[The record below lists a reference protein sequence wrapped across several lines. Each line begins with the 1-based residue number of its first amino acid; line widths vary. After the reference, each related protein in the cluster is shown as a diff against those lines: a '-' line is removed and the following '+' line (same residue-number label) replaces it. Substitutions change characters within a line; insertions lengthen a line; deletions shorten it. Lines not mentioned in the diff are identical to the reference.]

1 MVDLMCVHGMA
12 GIGVFWCIIEQL
24 YQSGGKLPIAN
35 YKSIA
40 FALHVECT
48 LVASVVQDFSLF
60 QNDGTMFWSE
70 SVMKRMNKKREISE
84 KRKQAINARWNKS
97 NEIQTKFKSNTNVL
111 QMESNCN
118 SNGILTQ
125 NEESE
130 NSTGEYGNLGENM
143 GIQYKCNSNGIQ
155 MNAQTDTNVIQKNAI
170 KDIKDIKEEKE
181 INKEKS
187 VREKRSV
194 FTPPTLE
201 EVKDYVSEKGYT
213 IDPVKFWNFYES
225 KGWMVGKNKMKK
237 WKAAVANWASTENKP
252 SQSPVSG
259 GRGHDGI
266 KHCNDEWQ

>member
-70 SVMKRMNKKREISE
+70 SVMKRMNKKRDVSE
-84 KRKQAINARWNKS
+84 KRKQAANARWNNNANAMQMDSNSNSSAFSTQKS
-97 NEIQTKFKSNTNVL
+97 TNVDAG
-111 QMESNCN
+111 M
-118 SNGILTQ
+118 NGQ
-125 NEESE
+125 
-130 NSTGEYGNLGENM
+130 NLGEN
-143 GIQYKCNSNGIQ
+143 GGFETNCNA
-155 MNAQTDTNVIQKNAI
+155 NAMQLDIKANANAMQKNAI

-201 EVKDYVSEKGYT
+201 EVKDYVSEKGYS

-237 WKAAVANWASTENKP
+237 WKAAVANWASSENKP